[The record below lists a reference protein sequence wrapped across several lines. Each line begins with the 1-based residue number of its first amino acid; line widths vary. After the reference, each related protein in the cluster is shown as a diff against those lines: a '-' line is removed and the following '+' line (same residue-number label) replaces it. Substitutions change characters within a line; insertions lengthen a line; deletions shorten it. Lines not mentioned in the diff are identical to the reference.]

1 MKKVWIF
8 LCIFAAGAAVLAGA
22 FLLNGQRY
30 YLSACL
36 ILLLAF
42 AAMLLRLERRH
53 VRAREMVILAIMTA
67 LAVTGRAAFFL
78 LPQVKPSAAV
88 IILAGAL
95 LGAEPGFLIGAMTG
109 FVSNFFFGQGP
120 WTPFQMFGFGLIG
133 LLAGLIFKKLP
144 KNRFC
149 FAIYG
154 ALSVFFLYGPC
165 VNLGTFLTAAPAGEL
180 SFGAF
185 AAVWASALWF
195 DFAHAASTA
204 VFLFLLARP
213 FTAKLLRIRKKY
225 GVFECDAFDGKPS

>member
-1 MKKVWIF
+1 MKKVWIS
-8 LCIFAAGAAVLAGA
+8 LCFFAAGAAVLAGT
-22 FLLNGQRY
+22 LLLSGQRY

-36 ILLLAF
+36 ILLFAF
-42 AAMLLRLERRH
+42 SAMLLRLERRH

-67 LAVTGRAAFFL
+67 LAVTGRAALFL

-95 LGAEPGFLIGAMTG
+95 LGAEPGFLVGAMTG

-120 WTPFQMFGFGLIG
+120 WTPFQMFGFGLVG
-133 LLAGLIFKKLP
+133 LLAGLIFKRLP

-154 ALSVFFLYGPC
+154 ALSVFFLYGLC
-165 VNLGTFLTAAPAGEL
+165 VNLGAFLTAAPVGEL

-185 AAVWASALWF
+185 AAVLASAVWF

-225 GVFECDAFDGKPS
+225 GVFECDVS

>member
-1 MKKVWIF
+1 MKKVLIPLGF
-8 LCIFAAGAAVLAGA
+8 FAAGAIALAGT
-22 FLLNGQRY
+22 LLLSGQRY

-78 LPQVKPSAAV
+78 LPQVKPSAAI

-95 LGAEPGFLIGAMTG
+95 LGAEPGFLVGAMTG
-109 FVSNFFFGQGP
+109 FISNFFFGQGP
-120 WTPFQMFGFGLIG
+120 WTPFQMFGLGLVG
-133 LLAGLIFKKLP
+133 LLAGLIFKRLP
-144 KNRFC
+144 KNRCC

-154 ALSVFFLYGPC
+154 ALSVFFLYGLC

-185 AAVWASALWF
+185 AAVLASAVWF
-195 DFAHAASTA
+195 DFAHAASTV
-204 VFLFLLARP
+204 VFLLLLAKP

-225 GVFECDAFDGKPS
+225 GVFECGAF

>member
-1 MKKVWIF
+1 MKKVWIS
-8 LCIFAAGAAVLAGA
+8 LCFFAAGAAVLAGT
-22 FLLNGQRY
+22 LLLSGQRY
-30 YLSACL
+30 YLIACL
-36 ILLLAF
+36 ILLFAF
-42 AAMLLRLERRH
+42 SAMLLRLERRH

-95 LGAEPGFLIGAMTG
+95 LGAEPGFLVGAMTG

-120 WTPFQMFGFGLIG
+120 WTPFQMFGFGLVG
-133 LLAGLIFKKLP
+133 LLAGLIFKRLP

-154 ALSVFFLYGPC
+154 ALSVFFLYGLC
-165 VNLGTFLTAAPAGEL
+165 VNLGAFLTAAPVGEL

-185 AAVWASALWF
+185 AAVLASAVWF

-225 GVFECDAFDGKPS
+225 GVFECDVS